1 MIDAEIKKFGIPKKT
16 MIANNETASDIMS
29 AAQHSFTISRLFF
42 FPKAELTLIVAASD
56 KPK

>member
-1 MIDAEIKKFGIPKKT
+1 M
-16 MIANNETASDIMS
+16 MANNETASDIMS
-29 AAQHSFTISRLFF
+29 AAQHSFIISRLFF